1 MQLSSEIHLVSLSD
15 IITAPGALSLWPI
28 KRQRTKQ
35 HIVHCPHGHIDYQ
48 LVEIINHM
56 DLHLAALFTV
66 GF

>member
-15 IITAPGALSLWPI
+15 IIAPGALCLWSI

-35 HIVHCPHGHIDYQ
+35 HIVHCPHGRIDYQ
-48 LVEIINHM
+48 LVQNINHM
-56 DLHLAALFTV
+56 DLHLAALFIV